1 MFEKIYLSDPI
12 ATINYSDYYQYTILD
27 IGAGAQINRLV
38 TNGVVGLKSV
48 LIVPMFQK
56 SAPGNLVNNAITGN
70 HLGTNIPSF
79 QSPFSQTGRGTC
91 DPLIHLTNFNVVVSG
106 ANVLQTNIKYTWE
119 QFIEQTYG
127 VNALNAGMLDGITS
141 GLIDKKTPKAVQL
154 IGENSTNAP
163 IELFVFL
170 EYEASMKIDKLTG
183 ARVGDSMM

>member
-1 MFEKIYLSDPI
+1 
-12 ATINYSDYYQYTILD
+12 
-27 IGAGAQINRLV
+27 
-38 TNGVVGLKSV
+38 
-48 LIVPMFQK
+48 MFQK

-141 GLIDKKTPKAVQL
+141 GLIDKFGFENNYNYIYVDISRQAPIDKKTPKAVQL

>member
-1 MFEKIYLSDPI
+1 M
-12 ATINYSDYYQYTILD
+12 
-27 IGAGAQINRLV
+27 
-38 TNGVVGLKSV
+38 
-48 LIVPMFQK
+48 
-56 SAPGNLVNNAITGN
+56 
-70 HLGTNIPSF
+70 
-79 QSPFSQTGRGTC
+79 
-91 DPLIHLTNFNVVVSG
+91 
-106 ANVLQTNIKYTWE
+106 LQTNIKYTWE

-141 GLIDKKTPKAVQL
+141 GLIDKFGFENNYNYIYVDISRQAPIDKKTPKAVQL